1 MQGVKDM
8 NRKDEFYVNVA
19 DLMKRVLPRPQKKP
33 DIPIITVECGIWS
46 PITW

>member
-8 NRKDEFYVNVA
+8 NRNDKYYVNVA
-19 DLMKRVLPRPQKKP
+19 DLMHRLLPKPTKKP
-33 DIPIITVECGIWS
+33 DIPIITVECEIWS